1 MSHPS
6 ETRLALY
13 AGRELGV
20 WSRWA
25 VSRHVSRCS
34 QCHDQVRAFVA
45 DKERLRRACAEFP
58 AGLEWERLAS
68 EMTANIR
75 VGLAAGECVGPLT
88 QRLARPRWQR
98 AVILAP
104 VILPLIAVLVFVV
117 HFQRPQPRQE
127 FSPYVEGTVIAATAE
142 GLELK
147 QGDRMLTLRHPG
159 AGEATYMVNA
169 QGTMRAD
176 FVDADT
182 GQVTIHSVYAQ

>member
-75 VGLAAGECVGPLT
+75 VGLAAGEHPTSPPGFGVPAAASTAPPG
-88 QRLARPRWQR
+88 RHR
-98 AVILAP
+98 A
-104 VILPLIAVLVFVV
+104 
-117 HFQRPQPRQE
+117 
-127 FSPYVEGTVIAATAE
+127 
-142 GLELK
+142 
-147 QGDRMLTLRHPG
+147 
-159 AGEATYMVNA
+159 
-169 QGTMRAD
+169 
-176 FVDADT
+176 
-182 GQVTIHSVYAQ
+182 